1 MCVYVCVRVS
11 VCVRVCACVRGIVC
25 ELCTC
30 MCVMISLTWHHTN
43 ISNIILITVINKLKN
58 KKNFTYVVYSKP
70 YMLHVAL
77 SALIGVNWFVS
88 NPSIYYLC
96 MYLPH
101 GA

>member
-1 MCVYVCVRVS
+1 M
-11 VCVRVCACVRGIVC
+11 CVRGIVC

-77 SALIGVNWFVS
+77 SALIGVNWARFQSLYVLS
-88 NPSIYYLC
+88 LIRV
-96 MYLPH
+96 M
-101 GA
+101 